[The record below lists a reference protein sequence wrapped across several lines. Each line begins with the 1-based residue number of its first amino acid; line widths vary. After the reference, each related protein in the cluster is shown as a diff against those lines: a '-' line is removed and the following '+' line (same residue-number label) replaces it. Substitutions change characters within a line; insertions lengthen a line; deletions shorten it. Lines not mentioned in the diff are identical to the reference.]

1 MSEYTRFAIYYVP
14 PAGPLE
20 QFGAAWLGWDIATG
34 SAVPHPPVDG
44 LDLEAV
50 ADRPRKYGFHATL
63 KPPFRLAE
71 SHGEVELQAAVA
83 DLADV
88 LAPVTLD
95 GLKLSQISSFLA
107 FTVEGSQSGLN
118 ALAAACVREL
128 DHFRA
133 PASASETERRKAA
146 GLTERQTELL
156 MQWGYPYVMEEFKFH
171 MTLSGKLDPETAVRS
186 MAAIEELSLGALPRP
201 FIIDA
206 IALVGERPDGRFETI
221 RRYSLNG

>member
-1 MSEYTRFAIYYVP
+1 MSDFTRFAIYYVP
-14 PAGPLE
+14 PTGPLE

-34 SAVPHPPVDG
+34 SAAPHPQVDG
-44 LDLEAV
+44 LDVEAV
-50 ADRPRKYGFHATL
+50 TETPRKYGFHATL

-71 SHGEVELQAAVA
+71 AHGEVELQAAVA

-95 GLKLSQISSFLA
+95 GLKLSQIGYFLA

-118 ALAAACVREL
+118 TLAAACVREL

-133 PASASETERRKAA
+133 PTRASEIERRKAA
-146 GLTERQTELL
+146 GLTDRQTELL

-171 MTLSGKLDPETAVRS
+171 MTLSDKLDPETATRS
-186 MAAIEELSLGALPRP
+186 MAAIEALSHGALPRP

-206 IALVGERPDGRFETI
+206 IALVGERTDGQFETI

>member
-1 MSEYTRFAIYYVP
+1 MSDFTRFAIYYVP
-14 PAGPLE
+14 PEGPLE
-20 QFGAAWLGWDIATG
+20 QFGATWLGWDIATG
-34 SAVPHPPVDG
+34 SAAPHPQVDG
-44 LDLEAV
+44 LDIGAV
-50 ADRPRKYGFHATL
+50 TETPRKYGFHATL
-63 KPPFRLAE
+63 KPPFRLAG

-88 LAPVTLD
+88 LAPVTLN
-95 GLKLSQISSFLA
+95 GLKLSQIGSFLA

-133 PASASETERRKAA
+133 PASASETERRKAS
-146 GLTERQTELL
+146 GLTDRQTELL

-171 MTLSGKLDPETAVRS
+171 MTLSGKLDPDTASR
-186 MAAIEELSLGALPRP
+186 AKDAIEALSLGALPCP
-201 FIIDA
+201 FVIDA

-221 RRYSLNG
+221 RRYSLHG

>member
-1 MSEYTRFAIYYVP
+1 MSDFTRFAIYYVP

-34 SAVPHPPVDG
+34 SAAPHPQVDG
-44 LDLEAV
+44 LDVEAV
-50 ADRPRKYGFHATL
+50 TETPRKYGFH
-63 KPPFRLAE
+63 
-71 SHGEVELQAAVA
+71 G
-83 DLADV
+83 
-88 LAPVTLD
+88 
-95 GLKLSQISSFLA
+95 SFLA

-133 PASASETERRKAA
+133 PARASEIERRKAA
-146 GLTERQTELL
+146 GLTDRQTELL

-171 MTLSGKLDPETAVRS
+171 MTLSGKLDLETANRS
-186 MAAIEELSLGALPRP
+186 KAAIETLSLGALPRP

-206 IALVGERPDGRFETI
+206 IALVGERTDGQFETI